1 MFATLAATLLLGT
14 AGPAVVTSDPAT
26 AVVDPKKMSQAEI
39 RAHNATL
46 PRTHPNYIR
55 CVRSAAIGSLVA
67 RNYSCRTVAQG
78 TRLTALVMMK
88 CAGLPMPWPAR
99 RPTQTSCRWRR
110 VSWPGG

>member
-1 MFATLAATLLLGT
+1 MFATFAATLLLGT

-26 AVVDPKKMSQAEI
+26 EVVDPKKMSQAEI

-67 RNYSCRTVAQG
+67 RNYSCRTVAQWDAAD
-78 TRLTALVMMK
+78 R
-88 CAGLPMPWPAR
+88 AGNDEM
-99 RPTQTSCRWRR
+99 RR
-110 VSWPGG
+110 VADAMASKATNTN

>member
-55 CVRSAAIGSLVA
+55 CVRAAAIGSLVA
-67 RNYSCRTVAQG
+67 RNYSCRTVAQWDAAD
-78 TRLTALVMMK
+78 R
-88 CAGLPMPWPAR
+88 AGNDEM
-99 RPTQTSCRWRR
+99 RR
-110 VSWPGG
+110 VADAMASKATNTN

>member
-67 RNYSCRTVAQG
+67 RNYSCRTVAQWDAAD
-78 TRLTALVMMK
+78 R
-88 CAGLPMPWPAR
+88 AGNDEM
-99 RPTQTSCRWRR
+99 RR
-110 VSWPGG
+110 VADAMASKATNTN